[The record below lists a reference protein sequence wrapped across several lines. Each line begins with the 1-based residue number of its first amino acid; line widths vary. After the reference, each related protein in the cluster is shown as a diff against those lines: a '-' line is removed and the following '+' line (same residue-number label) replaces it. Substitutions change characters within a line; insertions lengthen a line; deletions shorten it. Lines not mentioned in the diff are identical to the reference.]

1 MGRKPKANPKRK
13 KCSDCG
19 RNRSLTFFIYGQSRH
34 SSKPRCVRSI
44 CINCSNV
51 ARGRR
56 KAEIRQRLASLQKK
70 KKCKKCGF
78 SDPRA
83 LLFHHVNPQNKKK
96 CVSVLISMGYKE
108 ETVLEEVKKCI
119 VLCANCHSIL
129 HSKKPSESFK
139 KKKKNT

>member
-1 MGRKPKANPKRK
+1 MEGKPKAHPKRK

-19 RNRSLTFFIYGQSRH
+19 RNRSLTFFTYGQSRH
-34 SSKPRCVRSI
+34 TPKPKYIRST
-44 CINCSNV
+44 CINCSNA

-56 KAEIRQRLASLQKK
+56 KTEIRQRLSSLQKE

-83 LLFHHVNPQNKKK
+83 LQFHHIDPKNKKN

-108 ETVLEEVKKCI
+108 ETILEEVEKCI

-129 HSKKPSESFK
+129 HSEKLSKSF
-139 KKKKNT
+139 